1 MTTTIVVGGGTAGAC
16 IAGRLTEAGDDVLLL
31 EAGPDYGP
39 LGSGRWPEA
48 LLNAHALGTGTH
60 DWDYRSGCS
69 RGEPDLE
76 LERAK
81 VIGGCSSHNGCAVVW
96 GPGASYDA
104 WADLGLTSWNAAAL
118 EPFFQM
124 ATERLHTHIPPIAG
138 AAPFQQ
144 ASLAAALAL
153 GYGQTP
159 TLASFDATSGFS
171 MAPVNSSDGIR
182 WNTALA
188 YLDPVRNA
196 PNLRVLGDLLVDR
209 VIVHG
214 TTVVGVEAIGPDG
227 PVRFEADRVV
237 LCAGAYGTPPILQRS
252 GIGDADESKVLGIAP
267 VHHLPGVGK
276 NLRDH
281 PSIKLEFAGTEK
293 ARAVLAEFE
302 AAGGRPSEEG
312 VIGLAASSR
321 CEEAFDLHIY
331 PVSLAADGEWTYHL
345 PAAVVAPR
353 STGFVTITGLDPAAP
368 PLIDHG
374 YLTDPEGYDLDAL
387 MDAIGLMRELAAAEP
402 LASLIGPELPP
413 SAGLTDRAALAGLLP
428 TVSKHYYHPA
438 GSCAMGLASD
448 PMAVVDELGAVHG
461 LSGLFIVDA
470 SIFPVIPRANTNLP
484 VLALAEAM
492 AGPGG
497 RWHTFPS

>member
-39 LGSGRWPEA
+39 LGSGRWPDA

-60 DWDYRSGCS
+60 DWDYRSACS

-76 LERAK
+76 LERAR
-81 VIGGCSSHNGCAVVW
+81 VIGGCSAHNGCAVVW

-104 WADLGLTSWNAAAL
+104 WADLGLTSWNAAVL

-124 ATERLHTHIPPIAG
+124 ATERLRAHLPPLAG
-138 AAPFQQ
+138 AAPYQQ

-171 MAPVNSSDGIR
+171 MAPVNISDGIR

-188 YLDPVRNA
+188 YLDPVRDRS
-196 PNLRVLGDLLVDR
+196 NLRVLGDLLVDR

-227 PVRFEADRVV
+227 PARFEADRVI
-237 LCAGAYGTPPILQRS
+237 LSGGAYGAPPILQRS
-252 GIGDADESKVLGIAP
+252 GIGNADDLKPLGITP
-267 VHHLPGVGK
+267 IHHLPGVGK

-281 PSIKLEFAGTEK
+281 PSIKLEFAGKEK
-293 ARAVLAEFE
+293 ARRVLTEFE
-302 AAGGRPSEEG
+302 AAGGRPAEEG

-321 CEEAFDLHIY
+321 CEEDVDLHIY
-331 PVSLAADGEWTYHL
+331 PVSLKSDGEWTYHL

-353 STGFVTITGLDPAAP
+353 STGFVTITDRDPTAP
-368 PLIDHG
+368 LLIDHA

-387 MDAIGLMRELAAAEP
+387 IDAIGLLRELAVTEP
-402 LASLIGPELPP
+402 LASLIGPELAPT
-413 SAGLTDRAALAGLLP
+413 AGLNDRAALAELLP
-428 TVSKHYYHPA
+428 TISKHYYHPTS
-438 GSCAMGLASD
+438 SCAMGVASD

-461 LSGLFIVDA
+461 LSGLLINDA
-470 SIFPVIPRANTNLP
+470 SIFPLIPRANTNLP

-497 RWHTFPS
+497 RWHDS